1 MDYGYKLA
9 DLQRDILAAMQKVAI
24 LTPVYNDWDSFG
36 TLLEE
41 IDHILA
47 GHGLE
52 LSVVAVDDGSS
63 QPFNVSRHF
72 LESMGAINRLEV
84 LHLARNLGHQKAI
97 ALGLAHVCEKYG
109 SEIVIVMDCD
119 GEDRPADLPR
129 LLEEGAK
136 SPGAVIF
143 ARRARRSEGLAFRFF
158 YALYRLFFRLLTGQ
172 PISFGNYCLIPRD
185 LLQRVV
191 FLPEIWNH
199 FAAGIMRSRLPRRA
213 IPTMRGKRYTG
224 DSSMNFIALVLH
236 GLSAIS
242 VYLDVAAVRL
252 IIFSLIIILAV
263 VIGFLALLYTK
274 YLTPLAIPGWAT
286 TVAIGLTVIFFQA
299 VFFLTFLSFLVLILR
314 SNRQFIPAKDYQ
326 DFIFS
331 TEVLKP

>member
-1 MDYGYKLA
+1 MEKVV
-9 DLQRDILAAMQKVAI
+9 ILM
-24 LTPVYNDWDSFG
+24 PVYNDWDSFG
-36 TLLEE
+36 TLLGE
-41 IDHILA
+41 IDQVLL
-47 GHGLE
+47 GRGLE
-52 LSVVAVDDGSS
+52 LSIVAVDDGSN
-63 QPFNVSRHF
+63 QTCNLSRQSV
-72 LESMGAINRLEV
+72 EKMETIQRIEV
-84 LHLARNLGHQKAI
+84 LRLARNLGHQKAI
-97 ALGLAHVCEKYG
+97 ALGLAYV
-109 SEIVIVMDCD
+109 SETYTPDLVIVMDCD

-129 LLEEGAK
+129 LLEEKAK
-136 SPGAVIF
+136 SPDTIIF
-143 ARRARRSEGLAFRFF
+143 ARRARRSEGLTFRFF
-158 YALYRLFFRLLTGQ
+158 YAIYRLFFRLLTGQ
-172 PISFGNYCLIPRD
+172 TISFGNYCLIPRE

-213 IPTMRGKRYTG
+213 IPTARGKRYAG
-224 DSSMNFIALVLH
+224 GSRMNFIALVLH

-274 YLTPLAIPGWAT
+274 YLTTLAIPGWAT

-299 VFFLTFLSFLVLILR
+299 IFFLTFLSFLVLTLR
-314 SNRQFIPAKDYQ
+314 SNRQFIPAKDYR

>member
-1 MDYGYKLA
+1 MDKVV
-9 DLQRDILAAMQKVAI
+9 ILM
-24 LTPVYNDWDSFG
+24 PVYNDWDSFG
-36 TLLEE
+36 TLLGE
-41 IDHILA
+41 IDQVLS
-47 GHGLE
+47 GRGLE
-52 LSVVAVDDGSS
+52 LSIVAVDDGSN
-63 QPFNVSRHF
+63 QPCNLSKQSLATIKTIQR
-72 LESMGAINRLEV
+72 IEV
-84 LHLARNLGHQKAI
+84 LRLARNLGHQKAI
-97 ALGLAHVCEKYG
+97 ALGLAYV
-109 SEIVIVMDCD
+109 SETLAPDSVIVMDCD

-129 LLEEGAK
+129 LLEEGMQATD
-136 SPGAVIF
+136 VIIF
-143 ARRARRSEGLAFRFF
+143 ARRTRRSEGLAFRFF

-213 IPTMRGKRYTG
+213 IPTARGRRFAG
-224 DSSMNFIALVLH
+224 DSRMNFIALVLH

-252 IIFSLIIILAV
+252 IVFSLIIILAV

-274 YLTPLAIPGWAT
+274 YLTTLAIPGWAT
-286 TVAIGLTVIFFQA
+286 TVAIGLTVIFFQLI
-299 VFFLTFLSFLVLILR
+299 FFLTFLSFLVLTMR
-314 SNRQFIPAKDYQ
+314 SNRQFIPAKDYR